1 LGDLLCIAV
10 GDIQPLGEG
19 DKQLMIDANLKYYDK
34 PIALPDMEIVQY
46 Q

>member
-1 LGDLLCIAV
+1 
-10 GDIQPLGEG
+10 
-19 DKQLMIDANLKYYDK
+19 MIDANLKYYDK